1 MARRYSGKRG
11 KAGSKRPDTNTP
23 KPWLTYTKEEVD
35 QLIIKLAKS
44 GNSSAKI
51 GVILRDTYGIPDVKK
66 ITNKKILKVMHEH
79 KLSQKLPEDLTNLI
93 KRQLLILKHLEINKQ
108 DQVAKRGLLLT
119 ESKIRRLS
127 KYYS

>member
-1 MARRYSGKRG
+1 
-11 KAGSKRPDTNTP
+11 
-23 KPWLTYTKEEVD
+23 
-35 QLIIKLAKS
+35 
-44 GNSSAKI
+44 
-51 GVILRDTYGIPDVKK
+51 
-66 ITNKKILKVMHEH
+66 MHEH

-127 KYYS
+127 KYYKNTGILPVDWQYTKENIKLTI